1 MGTGGVSAGGVSASG
16 ASSASVGGVLVLV
29 EDILDL
35 GLDFVDDA
43 RHVCASKAVQSS
55 PLHWPLGL
63 PTQLISWD
71 QVSSLI
77 PSPRSARRG

>member
-1 MGTGGVSAGGVSASG
+1 VGTGGVSAGGVSASG

-43 RHVCASKAVQSS
+43 RHVCRCIGWLVCW
-55 PLHWPLGL
+55 LVDW
-63 PTQLISWD
+63 W
-71 QVSSLI
+71 
-77 PSPRSARRG
+77 RRV